1 MERREVDKTIIED
14 SGLVSVIMPAFN
26 AEASISSSI
35 ESVLKQTFTNFE
47 LIIVNDSST
56 DGTLTTAAN
65 LAAKDNRMTVVSLPR
80 NSGVGAARNY
90 GLTFATGKFVA
101 MIDADDLWHPTKLSK
116 QVERLE
122 AAGDQYALVYTG
134 ARYIDAAGNI
144 LPSREPYYVEGNIA
158 NQLMYRNFIYNSS
171 IVFRREALVELGG
184 YTEVQKL
191 QGCADFLLSVTLAS
205 RYKITCVQEY
215 LLGYRITEYAMS
227 SNFSAMCKARML
239 AVDILCE
246 SLEGLTDSSVKQ
258 GATQIRVTAA
268 LENIVSLSNIS
279 EGITGFVRV
288 VKDDA
293 SGTIEVLFR
302 KILRLKYTLF
312 STLPPKHFYEIEST
326 TPFKEIANSKL
337 TYRRFALGKI
347 ADDSV

>member
-144 LPSREPYYVEGNIA
+144 LPSREPYYVEG
-158 NQLMYRNFIYNSS
+158 
-171 IVFRREALVELGG
+171 
-184 YTEVQKL
+184 
-191 QGCADFLLSVTLAS
+191 LSL
-205 RYKITCVQEY
+205 IH
-215 LLGYRITEYAMS
+215 I
-227 SNFSAMCKARML
+227 
-239 AVDILCE
+239 
-246 SLEGLTDSSVKQ
+246 
-258 GATQIRVTAA
+258 
-268 LENIVSLSNIS
+268 
-279 EGITGFVRV
+279 
-288 VKDDA
+288 
-293 SGTIEVLFR
+293 
-302 KILRLKYTLF
+302 
-312 STLPPKHFYEIEST
+312 
-326 TPFKEIANSKL
+326 
-337 TYRRFALGKI
+337 
-347 ADDSV
+347 